1 MKLQNVPKKKV
12 LKYSMERKKNKNTLK
27 KEYQIDSKSS
37 NRGLKKKN
45 FHQNVDRE

>member
-1 MKLQNVPKKKV
+1 MSQRKKKI
-12 LKYSMERKKNKNTLK
+12 LKYSMERKEHILK

-45 FHQNVDRE
+45 FHQNADRE